1 MSSGKWYIS
10 KARISIDRILE
21 LKRKRINK
29 FWSWKIYF
37 LYWKIHLRGLTA
49 DLIKQKKESIDFYN
63 IQLKFWRGKTNKKK
77 SKENLRIYGTPLRMS
92 LPTL

>member
-49 DLIKQKKESIDFYN
+49 DPNQAKESIDFYN
-63 IQLKFWRGKTNKKK
+63 IQLKFWRGKQKK
-77 SKENLRIYGTPLRMS
+77 E
-92 LPTL
+92 